1 MHQPKNVRASNAQRK
16 AWRNES
22 LKDCRPKSFFLP
34 DNQGLTALSIGSA
47 HHLHL
52 ELIVMKTVVSSLYEL
67 QKIELLSPNDSSNPA
82 ADHLRERISPD
93 FLSVYERYRLR
104 GRKAVAVVRNGVC
117 GECHL
122 RIPMG
127 TLVDLMHG
135 DEVMRCGNC
144 GRFLYLPEDAPIAIA
159 SNAPAPQ
166 PAATPAKAHT
176 PRPRRKKAEVTAQ
189 AA

>member
-1 MHQPKNVRASNAQRK
+1 
-16 AWRNES
+16 
-22 LKDCRPKSFFLP
+22 
-34 DNQGLTALSIGSA
+34 
-47 HHLHL
+47 
-52 ELIVMKTVVSSLYEL
+52 MKTVVSSLYEL
-67 QKIELLSPNDSSNPA
+67 QKIELLPNNNSSESNA
-82 ADHLRERISPD
+82 AVDRLRNKISPD
-93 FLSVYERYRLR
+93 LLNVYERYRVR

-144 GRFLYLPEDAPIAIA
+144 GRFLYLPEDARIAMPA
-159 SNAPAPQ
+159 TAPE
-166 PAATPAKAHT
+166 AAPAKAHAH
-176 PRPRRKKAEVTAQ
+176 RPRRKKAEVTAQ